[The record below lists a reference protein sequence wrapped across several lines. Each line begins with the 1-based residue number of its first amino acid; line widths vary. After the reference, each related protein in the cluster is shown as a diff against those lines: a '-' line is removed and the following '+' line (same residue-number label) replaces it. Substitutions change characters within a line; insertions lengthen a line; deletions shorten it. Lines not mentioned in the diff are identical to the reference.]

1 MALIILAVV
10 LTVLVV
16 FFLIVT
22 KGINQVAVVE
32 VMISTSWSKSFAAQN
47 LEDKKYEYLLKNS
60 KFHTDSEKKI
70 RKKVAEWDKQIASY
84 TEAANKY
91 ITGKTF
97 SILDA
102 ISIFGYN
109 LLVKL
114 KLDANSETIRNMT
127 KKCESSGY
135 MQLERGQETNGKRN
149 SALYAYFMIAN
160 FVGYLYVGV
169 VLAVFLALIMVG
181 LEKEM
186 ANVLMFVV
194 VGLVLP
200 TLMGYLPMEELR
212 TRAEKRQEEIDRDF
226 PNILSKTALLVTAGM
241 NIVKALGEAS
251 ASGDSII
258 YIEMQR
264 VMKEINQSSSVTAA
278 FSSLQ
283 SRCSNRYLDRMVSL
297 ITKSYS
303 AGNANLAEDLRE
315 INRECWLEKKHQS
328 RRMGEVVQNKLFV
341 PTMLMFIGVLV
352 VIIIPA
358 MSGFNF

>member
-10 LTVLVV
+10 LTILVI

-32 VMISTSWSKSFAAQN
+32 VMISTSWSKSFAKQN

-60 KFHTDSEKKI
+60 KYHTDSEKKI

-84 TEAANKY
+84 EEAANKY

-102 ISIFGYN
+102 VSIFGYN

-114 KLDANSETIRNMT
+114 KLDANSEIIRNMT
-127 KKCESSGY
+127 RKCESSGY

-149 SALYAYFMIAN
+149 SALYAYFLIAS
-160 FVGYLYVGV
+160 FVGYLYVGI
-169 VLAVFLALIMVG
+169 VLAVFLALVMVG
-181 LEKEM
+181 MEKEM

-194 VGLVLP
+194 VGLALP
-200 TLMGYLPMEELR
+200 TLIGYLPMEELR

-251 ASGDSII
+251 VSGDSII

-283 SRCSNRYLDRMVSL
+283 SRCNNRYLDRMVSL

-303 AGNANLAEDLRE
+303 SGNANLAEDLRE

-341 PTMLMFIGVLV
+341 PTMLMFVGVLV
-352 VIIIPA
+352 VIVIPA

>member
-10 LTVLVV
+10 LTVLVI
-16 FFLIVT
+16 FFLIMT

-32 VMISTSWSKSFAAQN
+32 VMICTSWSKSFAKQN
-47 LEDKKYEYLLKNS
+47 LEDKKYEYLLKYA
-60 KFHTDSEKKI
+60 KYHTASEKKI
-70 RKKVAEWDKQIASY
+70 RKKVAEWEKQISSY
-84 TEAANKY
+84 EEAANRY

-97 SILDA
+97 SMLDA

-109 LLVKL
+109 MLVKL
-114 KLDANSETIRNMT
+114 KLDANNETIRQMT
-127 KKCESSGY
+127 RKCEQSGY

-149 SALYAYFMIAN
+149 SALYAYFLIAS
-160 FVGYLYVGV
+160 FVGYLYVGI
-169 VLAVFLALIMVG
+169 VLAIFLALLMIW

-186 ANVLMFVV
+186 ANILMFVV

-200 TLMGYLPMEELR
+200 TLIGYLPMEELR

-251 ASGDSII
+251 VSGNSII
-258 YIEMQR
+258 YTEMQR
-264 VMKEINQSSSVTAA
+264 VMKEINQSSSVSAA

-283 SRCSNRYLDRMVSL
+283 SRCNNRYLDRMISL

-303 AGNANLAEDLRE
+303 AGNTNLAEDLRE

-328 RRMGEVVQNKLFV
+328 RRMSEVVQNKLFV
-341 PTMLMFIGVLV
+341 PTMLMFVGVLV
-352 VIIIPA
+352 VIIIPV

>member
-10 LTVLVV
+10 LTILVV

-32 VMISTSWSKSFAAQN
+32 VMISTSWSKSFAKQN

-60 KFHTDSEKKI
+60 KYHTDSEKKI

-84 TEAANKY
+84 EEAANKY

-114 KLDANSETIRNMT
+114 KLDANSEIIRNMT

-149 SALYAYFMIAN
+149 SALYAYFLIAS
-160 FVGYLYVGV
+160 FVGYLYVGI
-169 VLAVFLALIMVG
+169 VLAVFLALVMVG
-181 LEKEM
+181 MEKEM

-194 VGLVLP
+194 VGLALP
-200 TLMGYLPMEELR
+200 TLIGYLPMEELR

-251 ASGDSII
+251 VSGDSII

-283 SRCSNRYLDRMVSL
+283 SRCNNRYLDRMVSL

-303 AGNANLAEDLRE
+303 SGNANLAEDLRE

-341 PTMLMFIGVLV
+341 PTMLMFVGVLV
-352 VIIIPA
+352 VIVIPA

>member
-16 FFLIVT
+16 FFLIIT

-32 VMISTSWSKSFAAQN
+32 VMICTSWSKSFAKQN
-47 LEDKKYEYLLKNS
+47 LEDKKYEFLLKNS
-60 KFHTDSEKKI
+60 KYHTDSEKKI
-70 RKKVAEWDKQIASY
+70 TKKVAEWDKQIASY
-84 TEAANKY
+84 EEEANKY

-109 LLVKL
+109 MLVKL
-114 KLDANSETIRNMT
+114 KLDANNETIRQMT
-127 KKCESSGY
+127 RKCEQSGY

-149 SALYAYFMIAN
+149 SALYAYFLIAS
-160 FVGYLYVGV
+160 FVGYLYVGI
-169 VLAVFLALIMVG
+169 VLAVFLALVMVG

-186 ANVLMFVV
+186 ANVLMFVI

-200 TLMGYLPMEELR
+200 TLIGYLPMEELR

-251 ASGDSII
+251 ASGTSVI

-264 VMKEINQSSSVTAA
+264 VMKEINQSSSVSAA

-283 SRCSNRYLDRMVSL
+283 SRCNNRYLDRMISL

-303 AGNANLAEDLRE
+303 SGNANLAEDLRE

-341 PTMLMFIGVLV
+341 PTMLMFVGVLV

>member
-303 AGNANLAEDLRE
+303 SGNANLAEDLRE